1 MKSTYTVSPFL
12 AVSRTELESLEE
24 LLKLT
29 PASTYILAA
38 LLLKYVR
45 LELDE
50 DDELEELSLTII
62 VSFSFSFS
70 FSFRP
75 FTVNVRLNS
84 PFIFSFSFSA
94 VFLLRL
100 TETSTLSPLFNL
112 SFLSYEISGFY
123 KKL

>member
-12 AVSRTELESLEE
+12 AVDKTELESFEE
-24 LLKLT
+24 LLRLT

-45 LELDE
+45 LESDE

-70 FSFRP
+70 FSLKP

-84 PFIFSFSFSA
+84 PFGSNLSLSA
-94 VFLLRL
+94 VL
-100 TETSTLSPLFNL
+100 
-112 SFLSYEISGFY
+112 
-123 KKL
+123 